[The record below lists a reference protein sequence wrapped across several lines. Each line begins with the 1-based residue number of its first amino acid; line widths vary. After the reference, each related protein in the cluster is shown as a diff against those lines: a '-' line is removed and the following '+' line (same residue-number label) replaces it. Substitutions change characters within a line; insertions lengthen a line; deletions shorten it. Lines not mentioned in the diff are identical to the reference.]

1 MLDVMYTALLQVVV
15 LLAVFILPM
24 FIFGKKIR
32 NKKVKTVNYKID
44 TDTSEA
50 RYAINENGFLEEI
63 NTGKLSKH
71 RS

>member
-1 MLDVMYTALLQVVV
+1 MLDVMYTTLLQVVV

-24 FIFGKKIR
+24 FMFGKRIR
-32 NKKVKTVNYKID
+32 NKKVKTVYKID